1 MVQGFLPARFEM
13 RESWQPLVCPSAVI
27 CFLADVSCLLLHPH
41 ENTQGILNPQQKSRF
56 PSSTLIPFL
65 LTPPN
70 TPAGSILLPQW
81 EAALWDPLWS
91 RLQWSQECHR
101 SSSKPGPR
109 KSSSNTWPTSA
120 DRLAM
125 ILDASL
131 DTHSPFQ
138 TDSINS
144 PRQTFPALPC
154 SPLSDGSSQARCWI
168 IWSDF
173 PSQPCFPPTPA
184 SFVWLPRGAAL
195 PGRQLLSIAARVLP
209 CGPGSRFQ
217 AHSIFEG
224 DALLWKRRAQEGGK
238 KRHL

>member
-1 MVQGFLPARFEM
+1 MQR
-13 RESWQPLVCPSAVI
+13 
-27 CFLADVSCLLLHPH
+27 
-41 ENTQGILNPQQKSRF
+41 
-56 PSSTLIPFL
+56 
-65 LTPPN
+65 
-70 TPAGSILLPQW
+70 
-81 EAALWDPLWS
+81 
-91 RLQWSQECHR
+91 SQECHR

-109 KSSSNTWPTSA
+109 KSSFNTWPTSA

-131 DTHSPFQ
+131 DTQSPFQ

-144 PRQTFPALPC
+144 PRQTFSQPCPAPHFQMV
-154 SPLSDGSSQARCWI
+154 SPKARCCI

-195 PGRQLLSIAARVLP
+195 PGRQLLSIAVRVLP
-209 CGPGSRFQ
+209 CGPRSCFQ

-224 DALLWKRRAQEGGK
+224 DALLWKWRAQEGGK
-238 KRHL
+238 KQHL